1 MGSRRC
7 NMSQKPKSRGCPSSQ
22 VERELG
28 GSSEEAPSTSRG
40 LGGAA
45 AQLQAQASPAPE
57 PRSQKQLALKVAELV
72 QFLLIKYQ
80 RKIPIRR
87 TDILRHVVGNYK
99 DVLPELLWRA
109 AKRLE

>member
-1 MGSRRC
+1 M
-7 NMSQKPKSRGCPSSQ
+7 
-22 VERELG
+22 
-28 GSSEEAPSTSRG
+28 
-40 LGGAA
+40 
-45 AQLQAQASPAPE
+45 
-57 PRSQKQLALKVAELV
+57 AELV

-87 TDILRHVVGNYK
+87 TDILRHVVGNDK